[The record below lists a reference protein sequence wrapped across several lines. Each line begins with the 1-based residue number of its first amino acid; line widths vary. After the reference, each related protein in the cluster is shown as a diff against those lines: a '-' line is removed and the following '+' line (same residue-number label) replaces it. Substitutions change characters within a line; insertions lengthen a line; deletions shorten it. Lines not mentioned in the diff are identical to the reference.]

1 MVNDF
6 LFELGVEELPSALV
20 LPLAESLT
28 AHLVASLNKAKI
40 SFGDVRSFAAPR
52 RLGVLI
58 RGLHSESPGQTIVR
72 RGPAVAAAYNQDGQP
87 TPALSGFAKSCGVR
101 VDELSVS
108 KTDKGEWLVY
118 ESVTA
123 GVKTGELMPSLV
135 VHALNAL
142 PISKPMRWGQGD
154 IEFVRPVHW
163 VVMLMGTEI
172 LPCTILGVSSGRHTH
187 GHRFHAPEAIQ
198 INHPEEY
205 EPQLEAAFVI
215 SHFAK
220 RRALV
225 VQQIEHAALQ
235 HKATALMPDLLVD
248 EVTSIVEW
256 PETLVASFEREF
268 LDVPSEALIASMQA
282 HQKCFALKDDNDN
295 LLPLFVA
302 VTNLHSKN
310 PSQVIK
316 GNEKVMRARLSD
328 AAFFFGQDKKQPL
341 SHLVT
346 RTANVVF
353 QAKLGTLQDKA
364 TRVQSMM
371 GMLAPLLNLDIQQAL
386 RAAELCKCDLMTGM
400 VGEFPELQGLMGYYY
415 ATHDGEDAEVAVA
428 LREQYLPRFS
438 ADELP
443 RASLGMGLSL
453 ADRLDTLVGIFAL
466 SQKPTGDK
474 DPFKLRRHALA
485 IARLLISNPAA
496 LNLSELITRTLEIYG
511 SGLPSNAPVAVAELH
526 PFVMDRLQSW
536 YHADGISNDIFQ
548 AVKACQADWLYDF
561 DKRIRA
567 LANFVNLPQAVS
579 LSGACKR
586 VNNLLQHEKNAGL
599 EFSEVDEHLFQED
612 AEKMLFTNLVAMEEL
627 VLPLYAIC
635 DYASIFT
642 HLATLK
648 EPVDAFFDN
657 VMVMA
662 EDKSVRMNRLSLLFR
677 LKALLQG
684 AADIS
689 LLQAG

>member
-6 LFELGVEELPSALV
+6 LFELGVEELPSGLV
-20 LPLAESLT
+20 LPLAEALT
-28 AHLVASLNKAKI
+28 NHLVASLNKAKI
-40 SFGDVRSFAAPR
+40 PYDTVRTFAAPR

-58 RGLHSESPGQTIVR
+58 SGMHSESPGQTIVR
-72 RGPAVAAAYNQDGQP
+72 RGPALTAAYNAEGQP
-87 TPALSGFAKSCGVR
+87 TPALSGFAKSCGVT
-101 VDELSVS
+101 VEELAVS

-118 ESVTA
+118 ESITA
-123 GVKTGELMPSLV
+123 GLKTTELMPSLV
-135 VHALNAL
+135 AQALSAL
-142 PISKPMRWGQGD
+142 PISKPMRWGHGD

-163 VVMLMGTEI
+163 VVMLFGSTI
-172 LPCTILGVSSGRHTH
+172 LPCDILGVSSGRHSR
-187 GHRFHAPEAIQ
+187 GHRFHAPEAIE
-198 INHPEEY
+198 INHPDDYESKLEE
-205 EPQLEAAFVI
+205 AFVI
-215 SHFAK
+215 ANFAK
-220 RRALV
+220 RRALI
-225 VQQIEHAALQ
+225 VQQIENAATQ
-235 HKATALMPDLLVD
+235 HNATALMPDELVD

-268 LDVPSEALIASMQA
+268 LEVPSEALIASMQA
-282 HQKCFALKDDNDN
+282 HQKCFALKGADDH
-295 LLPLFVA
+295 LLPYFVA

-341 SHLVT
+341 SAQIA

-353 QAKLGTLQDKA
+353 QIKLGTLRDKA
-364 TRVQSMM
+364 TRVQQLM
-371 GMLAPLLNLDIQQAL
+371 GSLAPLLNLDLSQAI
-386 RAAELCKCDLMTGM
+386 RAAELSKCDLMTGM

-415 ATHDGEDAEVAVA
+415 AKHDGEDIEVARA
-428 LREQYLPRFS
+428 LREQYLPRFA
-438 ADELP
+438 ADSLP
-443 RASLGMGLSL
+443 EAPLGMALSL

-485 IARLLISNPAA
+485 SARLLVSNSAA
-496 LNLSELITRTLEIYG
+496 LNLSQLIANTLENYG
-511 SGLPSNAPVAVAELH
+511 AGLPANAPTAVAELH
-526 PFVMDRLQSW
+526 AFILERLQSW

-548 AVKACQADWLYDF
+548 AVKAVQADWLYDF
-561 DKRIRA
+561 DKRVRA
-567 LANFVNLPQAVS
+567 LANFVTLPEAAS
-579 LSGACKR
+579 LSAACKR
-586 VNNLLQHEKNAGL
+586 VNNLLQHEQNTVMELPA
-599 EFSEVDEHLFQED
+599 VDESLFQED
-612 AEKMLFTNLVAMEEL
+612 AEKMLFVNLHAMEEL
-627 VLPLYAIC
+627 VSPMYAAC

-657 VMVMA
+657 VMVMV
-662 EDKSVRMNRLSLLFR
+662 EDTSIKMNRLSLLTR
-677 LKALLQG
+677 LKAVLQG